1 MSPRKRSTAKRRASR
16 RPPASGRKPTDRL
29 TARDIVISADELLAF
44 QAQFQPLFARQEQ
57 RDWFRF
63 YMCGQLSN
71 LERKNIEAMVLA
83 LLKADE
89 SVVRTAQHF
98 VGQALWGSGPFLE
111 QAQRLVANWLG
122 EPDGV
127 VIIDGSGFPK
137 QGSHSAGVAHQYCGH
152 LGKLANCQE
161 GVFALYVSCHG
172 YAFLDKRLY
181 MPARWFTAEYQDRRQ
196 ACEIPNMLTFRTE
209 PELGLEMIAALIQRA
224 VLPFRWVTCD
234 ERYGEIP
241 AFLDGIAA
249 LGKWYFAEVAA
260 DTRAWVRT
268 PPVDPPGQGLLGA
281 PRKHSRVKRTAP
293 QPYEMRE
300 LVKLVPGDQW
310 QRRKIK
316 EGSKGPLVAEFAC
329 MRVTPIR
336 DELPGQRCWVIF
348 RRTLGPQPEVKF
360 FLSNAPA
367 TCSLPE
373 FVRVSGLR
381 WPIETGLEEAKGEV
395 GMDHYETRTWRGWHH
410 HMTLSILA
418 HLFLVRLQ
426 LVSQKKSRIDHRA
439 SASTHCARHR
449 GRVRQFNRYTGCRAL
464 SPTSEPCGILFASQ
478 ANMRTVEPTP
488 AKAA

>member
-1 MSPRKRSTAKRRASR
+1 
-16 RPPASGRKPTDRL
+16 L
-29 TARDIVISADELLAF
+29 TGRDIVISADELLAF
-44 QAQFQPLFARQEQ
+44 QAQFQALFARQEQ

-63 YMCGQLSN
+63 YLCGQLSN
-71 LERKNIEAMVLA
+71 QERKNIEAMVLA

-89 SVVRTAQHF
+89 SMVRTAQHF
-98 VGQALWGSGPFLE
+98 VGQALWGTGPFLE

-122 EPDGV
+122 EPEGV

-161 GVFALYVSCHG
+161 GVFALYVSGRG

-181 MPARWFTAEYQDRRQ
+181 LPARWFTADYQERRQ
-196 ACEIPNMLTFRTE
+196 ACEIPDTLTFRTE
-209 PELGLEMIAALIQRA
+209 PELGLEMIAELSQRA

-268 PPVDPPGQGLLGA
+268 PPVEPPGQGLLGA
-281 PRKHSRVKRTAP
+281 PRKHPRVKPTAP
-293 QPYEMRE
+293 QPSEMRD
-300 LVKLVPGDQW
+300 LVKLVPADQW
-310 QRRKIK
+310 QRRQIK
-316 EGSKGPLVAEFAC
+316 EGSQGPLVAEFAC
-329 MRVTPIR
+329 LRVTPIR

-373 FVRVSGLR
+373 FVCVSGLR

-426 LVSQKKSRIDHRA
+426 LVSQKKSRLDHRA

-449 GRVRQFNRYTGCRAL
+449 RRVRQFNRYPGGRAV
-464 SPTSEPCGILFASQ
+464 SPTAEPGGVLFASQ
-478 ANMRTVEPTP
+478 ANTRAAEPTP
-488 AKAA
+488 AKAV